1 MNNETNINPS
11 VETEQMT
18 QPVVTEPVPVVP
30 EQAVEE
36 AVVAPAEP
44 EMVAAVPEA
53 PAVPEVAAP
62 AVPEMAPASPE
73 VVAEEPAEMA
83 TVPEMV
89 AEATEAPVVETP
101 EAPVVAAP
109 AVPEMAPV
117 APVAPEIQ
125 PTVPTTVPEVATTPT
140 VPATVP
146 EVATTPAAPEAVV
159 APQAAD
165 ITAQPAA
172 PAVDIPMSNVNVP
185 TIETQ
190 PPVEVASNNF
200 ADFPMPEE
208 TSTTP
213 VTAAP
218 VAAPPSQS
226 AVAGEVI
233 GESKK
238 GNKTIYIIL
247 GIIIVLIAVVGAV
260 SFFLTKNETSSNN
273 KPETPTENVSK
284 DVTCSLDT
292 VVRTINVHSEA
303 VIKVDSDDTVSKLEY
318 THTYSASDQSAL
330 NDKHLAAIE
339 YCANPGAETSLG
351 KDTNCSLKE
360 GKIII
365 TSYLDGEENKTVN
378 DYKTVLETQGFSCK

>member
-53 PAVPEVAAP
+53 PAVPEVA
-62 AVPEMAPASPE
+62 PASPE

-89 AEATEAPVVETP
+89 AEATETPVVETL

-140 VPATVP
+140 
-146 EVATTPAAPEAVV
+146 APEAVV

-273 KPETPTENVSK
+273 KLETPTENVSK

-339 YCANPGAETSLG
+339 YCTNPGAETSLG

>member
-62 AVPEMAPASPE
+62 AVPE
-73 VVAEEPAEMA
+73 V
-83 TVPEMV
+83 
-89 AEATEAPVVETP
+89 
-101 EAPVVAAP
+101 
-109 AVPEMAPV
+109 APV

-125 PTVPTTVPEVATTPT
+125 PTVSTTVPEVATTPT

-146 EVATTPAAPEAVV
+146 EVATTPAAPAAVV

-273 KPETPTENVSK
+273 KPEIPTENVSK
-284 DVTCSLDT
+284 DVTCSLNT